1 MRYAHNDEQWAKT
14 LEQQFEEY
22 MDACMHCADAD
33 EDELDENFVT
43 VSGQPYCGCS
53 TCYNREVIMFLIPRI
68 IDAYKTGI
76 LEEDNG

>member
-1 MRYAHNDEQWAKT
+1 MRYSHNDEAWASK
-14 LEQQFEEY
+14 LEQEFEEY
-22 MDACMHCADAD
+22 MDACMFFADAD
-33 EDELDENFVT
+33 EEELDENFET

>member
-1 MRYAHNDEQWAKT
+1 MRYSHNDEAWASK
-14 LEQQFEEY
+14 LEQEFEEY
-22 MDACMHCADAD
+22 MDACQFCADAD
-33 EDELDENFVT
+33 ESELDENFET

-68 IDAYKTGI
+68 IDAYKAGI